1 MELDYNKTFIHNFIV
16 NVLDGAF
23 FGFALGF
30 ASFVTLLP
38 LFVSTM
44 TNSAI
49 LIGLIPAVHTVGW
62 QFPQLLIANHVS
74 KQKKF
79 LPLVLWLTIHERLP
93 FLGLALTAWF
103 LPIIGV
109 KIGLIFTFIM
119 LIWQGLG
126 GGFTASAWQAMISKI
141 IPGER
146 RGTFL
151 GTQASASSLLGAL
164 GAVLSGLTLERF
176 THPINFSL
184 CFIFACIPMVFSFIF
199 VAQTREKESIP
210 IEPKNQQ
217 HVFRHK
223 LRDILR
229 NDMNFRW
236 FLIIRMLSQVATMGF
251 AFYTVYAVRNYGMN
265 VGLAG
270 LMTGILMA
278 TQIVANPIMGWIGD
292 RLGHRIVMGAGVLAA
307 SISTVLAS
315 FATHISWFYIIYIL
329 AGIANVAL
337 WTISMTMTL
346 EFGSES
352 DRPAYIGLA
361 NTLISPIAILA
372 PLLGGWLADNTGYPI
387 TFRISAVAG
396 LLTVLVLLI
405 KLRNTRRVVEDYSWQ
420 IASK

>member
-199 VAQTREKESIP
+199 
-210 IEPKNQQ
+210 
-217 HVFRHK
+217 
-223 LRDILR
+223 
-229 NDMNFRW
+229 
-236 FLIIRMLSQVATMGF
+236 
-251 AFYTVYAVRNYGMN
+251 
-265 VGLAG
+265 
-270 LMTGILMA
+270 LMSL
-278 TQIVANPIMGWIGD
+278 
-292 RLGHRIVMGAGVLAA
+292 
-307 SISTVLAS
+307 
-315 FATHISWFYIIYIL
+315 F
-329 AGIANVAL
+329 
-337 WTISMTMTL
+337 
-346 EFGSES
+346 
-352 DRPAYIGLA
+352 
-361 NTLISPIAILA
+361 
-372 PLLGGWLADNTGYPI
+372 
-387 TFRISAVAG
+387 
-396 LLTVLVLLI
+396 
-405 KLRNTRRVVEDYSWQ
+405 
-420 IASK
+420 